1 MLDENTTNVQGQ
13 KTLTYEF
20 STLDK
25 VATEEEDVRSILG
38 SLKLRKMNRL
48 IFVQINV
55 NFIRNEFELLFS
67 LVSSNID
74 LLLISE
80 TKIDNTFPVS
90 QFCIPG
96 YSVPLKLDSTG
107 NGGCIMLHVKEHI
120 PCRMLSEFPF
130 EKQIEVFA
138 IEINLRKV
146 KWLLVCSYNSNFCNL
161 PVHLN
166 AIDKAIKFCS
176 KAYDK
181 ILIAGGFN
189 ARVRDV
195 KLDTFC
201 SGGT

>member
-13 KTLTYEF
+13 KSLTYEF

-38 SLKLRKMNRL
+38 SLKLRNMNRL

-90 QFCIPG
+90 QFV
-96 YSVPLKLDSTG
+96 Y
-107 NGGCIMLHVKEHI
+107 
-120 PCRMLSEFPF
+120 
-130 EKQIEVFA
+130 
-138 IEINLRKV
+138 
-146 KWLLVCSYNSNFCNL
+146 
-161 PVHLN
+161 
-166 AIDKAIKFCS
+166 
-176 KAYDK
+176 
-181 ILIAGGFN
+181 
-189 ARVRDV
+189 
-195 KLDTFC
+195 LDTQYH
-201 SGGT
+201 

>member
-13 KTLTYEF
+13 KSLTYEF

-38 SLKLRKMNRL
+38 SLKLRNVNRL

-90 QFCIPG
+90 QFV
-96 YSVPLKLDSTG
+96 Y
-107 NGGCIMLHVKEHI
+107 
-120 PCRMLSEFPF
+120 
-130 EKQIEVFA
+130 
-138 IEINLRKV
+138 
-146 KWLLVCSYNSNFCNL
+146 
-161 PVHLN
+161 
-166 AIDKAIKFCS
+166 
-176 KAYDK
+176 
-181 ILIAGGFN
+181 
-189 ARVRDV
+189 
-195 KLDTFC
+195 LDTQYH
-201 SGGT
+201 